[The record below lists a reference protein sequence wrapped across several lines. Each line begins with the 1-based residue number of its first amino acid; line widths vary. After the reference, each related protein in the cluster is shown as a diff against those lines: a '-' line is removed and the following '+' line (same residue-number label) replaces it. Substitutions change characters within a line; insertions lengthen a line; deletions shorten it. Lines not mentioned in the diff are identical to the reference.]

1 MNTFDQKRMLA
12 LDVRPKSF
20 GFVVFEG
27 QTTLLDWGAK
37 SFPRGVHA
45 VRVPP
50 RPKIRGLIA
59 EYLPDALV
67 IKRRRHGQS
76 ARMLGYIKQEAKA
89 HRIKLQML
97 SPQAVKRV
105 FVGRR
110 NKDQRA
116 AAIAEQFPEL
126 LSILPPRRKIWRS
139 EDYRMKI
146 FDAAALGVAYFTRGQ
161 QFEPKE
167 SVPPPAPPH
176 K

>member
-1 MNTFDQKRMLA
+1 MNTFAQKRILA

-20 GFVVFEG
+20 AFVVFEG

-37 SFPRGVHA
+37 SFPGGAYA

-50 RPKIRGLIA
+50 GPKIRGLIA
-59 EYLPDALV
+59 EYLPDAL
-67 IKRRRHGQS
+67 
-76 ARMLGYIKQEAKA
+76 
-89 HRIKLQML
+89 
-97 SPQAVKRV
+97 
-105 FVGRR
+105 VGRR

-146 FDAAALGVAYFTRGQ
+146 FDAAAVGIAYFTDTAATHRVVS
-161 QFEPKE
+161 PTR
-167 SVPPPAPPH
+167 
-176 K
+176 